1 MEEKEVNFYFNQC
14 IFLQVNFFTEID
26 QGSQTANIQTEI
38 WEILVLL
45 QMKRTFVLQ
54 PYFFEAKEHG
64 EMLVWHTSNIHI
76 FTLALSLHWR
86 RQRKII

>member
-45 QMKRTFVLQ
+45 
-54 PYFFEAKEHG
+54 
-64 EMLVWHTSNIHI
+64 
-76 FTLALSLHWR
+76 
-86 RQRKII
+86 